1 MTMKT
6 VILCGGK
13 GTRLREHTES
23 IPKPLVEIGGR
34 PILWH
39 LMKLYLAQGFGD
51 FVLALGYKGD
61 RIKQFFLAELDQKA
75 GDFRLV
81 QSNGTPAIEP
91 LRSASEPW
99 DIVFAETGLE
109 TDTGGRLHRVRSYV
123 GDGTFGLTYA
133 DGLADIDLGSLTA
146 FHRSH
151 GRLATVTAVRPQSTL
166 GLLDLAEGNMVRGFR
181 EKPRL
186 DHLINGGFFLLE
198 PGVFDYTTPSCNFER
213 DVLPRLA
220 ADGQLVAFPHEGYWA
235 CMDTY
240 KDNVTLNELW
250 QQQRAPWKLWS
261 DNGARGAD
269 GGDR

>member
-1 MTMKT
+1 MKT

-39 LMKLYLAQGFGD
+39 LMKSYLAQGLHE
-51 FVLALGYKGD
+51 FVLCLGYKGSS
-61 RIKQFFLAELDQKA
+61 IKRFFLSELDHEA

-81 QSNGTPAIEP
+81 QSNGAPKVEP
-91 LRSASEPW
+91 LRSAAEPW
-99 DIVFAETGLE
+99 DITFAETGLE
-109 TDTGGRLHRVRSYV
+109 TDTGGRLHRVRPYV
-123 GDGTFGLTYA
+123 GEGTFGFTYA
-133 DGLADIDLGSLTA
+133 DGLADVDLQALVA

-166 GLLDLAEGNMVRGFR
+166 GLLDLGDGSTVRGFR
-181 EKPRL
+181 EKPQL

-198 PGVFDYTTPSCNFER
+198 QGVFDYTTPNCNFEK
-213 DVLPRLA
+213 DVMPRLA
-220 ADGQLVAFPHEGYWA
+220 ADGQLVAYQHDGFWA

-250 QQQRAPWKLWS
+250 QRRRAPWKVW
-261 DNGARGAD
+261 DDEGTGN
-269 GGDR
+269 GGDC